1 MKSVFN
7 RLLTIK
13 QGLPKNFVFNVSI
26 YKTSSEYTRFTR
38 RKWAHP
44 GERNFPCWAQP
55 TSKYILSILVV
66 KHSQISFR
74 SFCYHVNKSW
84 SFSRDRISSIQ
95 RLIVTIANLDHSQ
108 SWLKYCTNRLIMA
121 SSRKNN
127 LLTDVQRSIL
137 SRYFDQ
143 GMTGKGQAHNDLI
156 EQASAEAK
164 VTKETVK
171 VRLYWLKCFYR
182 FHIFML
188 DSSVNMECC
197 LDPFLSSR
205 W

>member
-1 MKSVFN
+1 
-7 RLLTIK
+7 
-13 QGLPKNFVFNVSI
+13 
-26 YKTSSEYTRFTR
+26 
-38 RKWAHP
+38 
-44 GERNFPCWAQP
+44 
-55 TSKYILSILVV
+55 
-66 KHSQISFR
+66 
-74 SFCYHVNKSW
+74 
-84 SFSRDRISSIQ
+84 
-95 RLIVTIANLDHSQ
+95 
-108 SWLKYCTNRLIMA
+108 MA
-121 SSRKNN
+121 PSRKNN

-197 LDPFLSSR
+197 FDPFM
-205 W
+205 